1 MTVKRKVEKRMIQI
15 NIGLVGCGTIGSLL
29 ARTLDQGKIDNVR
42 LSSIHDLYVDK
53 AEKLARELRS
63 KPKVAKSL
71 EDMLGDP
78 DVTLVL
84 EASSQAALR
93 EIAVMVLM
101 SGKDL
106 MPMSVGAFVDSTL
119 LSDVYDA
126 LTKKGSRLW
135 IPSGAICGLDG
146 VKAAVMA
153 QVSSVT
159 LTTTKPPAGFT
170 GAPGVKRID
179 LEQIRSPT
187 ELFRGPAKEAC
198 RLFPA
203 NVNVAAAL
211 SLAGIGPD
219 RTMVRIVADPSANR
233 NIHEVEVQG
242 EFGVLRTRVE
252 NVPSPENP
260 KTSYLAILSAVA
272 TLRKLAGQAQ
282 IGT

>member
-1 MTVKRKVEKRMIQI
+1 MID
-15 NIGLVGCGTIGSLL
+15 IGLIGCGTIGTLL
-29 ARTLDQGKIDNVR
+29 ARILDRETIGNVR
-42 LSSIHDLYVDK
+42 LSMVYDLYLEK

-63 KPKVAKSL
+63 KPRVIKSF
-71 EDMLGDP
+71 EDMLSDP
-78 DVTLVL
+78 EVNLIL
-84 EASSQAALR
+84 EASSQAALQ
-93 EIAVMVLM
+93 EIAVKVLE

-106 MPMSVGAFVDSTL
+106 MPMSVGAFADSKFL
-119 LSDVYDA
+119 AEVYDT
-126 LTKKGSRLW
+126 LTKRGSRLW

-146 VKAAVMA
+146 VKAAVVA
-153 QVSSVT
+153 QVDSVT

-170 GAPGVKRID
+170 GAPGVEEKKID
-179 LEQIRSPT
+179 LQQIRSPT
-187 ELFRGPAKEAC
+187 ELFKGPAREAC

-219 RTMVRIVADPSANR
+219 RTMVKIIADPSVDR
-233 NIHEVEVQG
+233 NIHEVEVRG

-252 NVPSPENP
+252 NVPSPDNP

>member
-1 MTVKRKVEKRMIQI
+1 MLVKEKVEETMID
-15 NIGLVGCGTIGSLL
+15 IGLVGCGTIGSLL
-29 ARTLDQGKIDNVR
+29 AHTLDRGTIDNVR
-42 LSSIHDLYVDK
+42 LCAVYDLYVEK

-63 KPKVAKSL
+63 KPRVARSL
-71 EDMLGDP
+71 EGMLSDP
-78 DVTLVL
+78 DVKLIL

-93 EIAVMVLM
+93 EIAVDVLK

-106 MPMSVGAFVDSTL
+106 MPMSVGAFVDSKL
-119 LSDVYDA
+119 LAEVYDA

-146 VKAAVMA
+146 VKAAVVA
-153 QVSSVT
+153 QVDSVT
-159 LTTTKPPAGFT
+159 LTTTKPPAGFA
-170 GAPGVKRID
+170 GALGVEEKKID
-179 LEQIRSPT
+179 LRQIRSPT
-187 ELFRGPAKEAC
+187 ELFKGPAREAC

-219 RTMVRIVADPSANR
+219 RTMVRIIADPGVNR
-233 NIHEVEVQG
+233 NIHEVEVRG
-242 EFGVLRTRVE
+242 EFGVLRTHVE
-252 NVPSPENP
+252 NVPSPDNP